1 MWYKTEQIA
10 ITFLVCTV
18 LVVLLLTV
26 ADVPLTPVWLIP
38 VVGGMLTGIAGASL
52 NKLLRRPARSGGRL
66 TQEHIEASVQLVLG
80 IAFLVVGYFSV

>member
-18 LVVLLLTV
+18 LVVLLLAV
-26 ADVPLTPVWLIP
+26 ADVPFTPVWLIP

-52 NKLLRRPARSGGRL
+52 NKLLRSPARSGRL
-66 TQEHIEASVQLVLG
+66 TREHIEASVQLVLG
-80 IAFLVVGYFSV
+80 IAFLVVGFFSV

>member
-18 LVVLLLTV
+18 LVVLLLAV
-26 ADVPLTPVWLIP
+26 AGVPFTPVWLIP

-52 NKLLRRPARSGGRL
+52 NKLLRRPARSGRL
-66 TQEHIEASVQLVLG
+66 TQGHVEASVQLVLG
-80 IAFLVVGYFSV
+80 IAFLVVGFFSV

>member
-18 LVVLLLTV
+18 LVVVVLAV
-26 ADVPLTPVWLIP
+26 ADVPFTPVWLIP

-52 NKLLRRPARSGGRL
+52 NKLLRRPARSGRL

-80 IAFLVVGYFSV
+80 IAFLVLGFFSV